1 MPDMPILTKRT
12 LCADCGEFMSTG
24 DAFRWVKVRVATGPS
39 VKNVGRITH
48 KAAHAD
54 PHCLLKSVRRTEL
67 LRAAQ
72 GNEDTLALLE
82 AQGEPVPDMLREM
95 LTKNAADARAQA
107 AELK

>member
-1 MPDMPILTKRT
+1 MPILTKRT
-12 LCADCGEFMSTG
+12 LCSDCGEFMSAG

-39 VKNVGRITH
+39 VKNVGRIKH

-67 LRAAQ
+67 LRTAK
-72 GNEDTLALLE
+72 NHEDTLALLE
-82 AQGEPVPDMLREM
+82 TQAEPVPEMLREM

-107 AELK
+107 AELN